1 MRGKGE
7 VDVES
12 RAEWGLRCRT
22 GAWTSAGRGAE
33 DMFGTRYYYFGLR
46 GVGGKRLRRP
56 VDGPHALKGR
66 NGFSPGATFED
77 EFPNVTRSYAGKGI
91 VRYVW

>member
-46 GVGGKRLRRP
+46 GVGGKRLR
-56 VDGPHALKGR
+56 ALKGR
-66 NGFSPGATFED
+66 NGFSPGATSEG